1 MCVGGLKMLKKS
13 LALLLG
19 VILGCNIV
27 WAASPDIRI
36 PKDNYTRIGDCS
48 IWLCLPTGFT
58 NGDCSHAMS
67 SFVARQVRVA
77 FKRLYTDLPLARF
90 CFFDMYVN
98 NRQSF
103 NFESLL
109 GLLIPKAMAN
119 DVVVDDDGNKTQVPA
134 DVNYSESEYGKFGG
148 DDHNDPDLGHSF
160 TTKPIAIVDRQIVC
174 AEGAAYREHNSNGT
188 YGRWK
193 CSRTTIVGYNEYDG
207 EQCLKTGEM
216 IYGSGVLI
224 DSGTRTAKS
233 GKKFCNRV
241 ENETCVFVRGQLQGN
256 CYKYNAINFY
266 EPMVP

>member
-1 MCVGGLKMLKKS
+1 MLKKTI
-13 LALLLG
+13 ALLLG
-19 VILGCNIV
+19 GILSFNV
-27 WAASPDIRI
+27 LAASPDIRV
-36 PKDNYTRIGDCS
+36 PKDNHTRLGDCS

-67 SFVARQVRVA
+67 SFMARQVRVA

-98 NRQSF
+98 ENNQDKF
-103 NFESLL
+103 NFETFLDLL
-109 GLLIPKAMAN
+109 VPKVMAN
-119 DVVVDDDGNKTQVPA
+119 ETQVPD
-134 DVNYSESEYGKFGG
+134 DVNYSENEYGKFGG
-148 DDHNDPDLGHSF
+148 DSPDDPDLGHSF

-174 AEGAAYREHNSNGT
+174 AEGAAHRVYNSHGGDT
-188 YGRWK
+188 GRWK

-256 CYKYNAINFY
+256 CYKYNAIDFY
-266 EPMVP
+266 EPKRP